1 MKIKWIGYKTLTSVL
16 TWQKIASN
24 KLSEKGLAQNSV
36 NLIFDKVYGPNYQL
50 DLLCGNLE
58 YSDDLDVILNEV
70 LQKQKPIAQIV
81 GFEYFYGRKFIVNE
95 NVLIP
100 RIETENLIYEAI
112 KFIKEKFKSKSE
124 LDVLDMCTGSGII
137 GITILKEL
145 AKSFKINL
153 VMSDISDAAL
163 TVAQENLRLHQVE
176 AKIIQSDLFT
186 KIDQQFDV
194 ILSNPPYVSKSEVLG
209 EMVLDNEPSL
219 ALFADNE
226 GLALYEQIANDYKD
240 YVKNEYFI
248 GLEIGDHQGQ
258 TVMDYFATDNVAT
271 KVYRDLFGRERNV
284 FIWEK

>member
-1 MKIKWIGYKTLTSVL
+1 MTSVL

-145 AKSFKINL
+145 TKSFKINL

-194 ILSNPPYVSKSEVLG
+194 ILSNPPYISKSEVLG

-248 GLEIGDHQGQ
+248 GLEIGDNQGQ
-258 TVMDYFATDNVAT
+258 AVMDYFATVNVAT

>member
-1 MKIKWIGYKTLTSVL
+1 MTSVL

>member
-1 MKIKWIGYKTLTSVL
+1 MTSVL

-163 TVAQENLRLHQVE
+163 TVTQENLRLHQVE

-248 GLEIGDHQGQ
+248 GLEIGDYQGQ
-258 TVMDYFATDNVAT
+258 AVMDYFATDNVVA

>member
-1 MKIKWIGYKTLTSVL
+1 MTSVL

-100 RIETENLIYEAI
+100 RVETENLIYEAI

-226 GLALYEQIANDYKD
+226 GLALYEQIANDYKN

-258 TVMDYFATDNVAT
+258 AVMDYFATDNVAT